1 NIRRSYS
8 NLEMV
13 DTIDQTEHRYS
24 RGGALVQLK
33 GRQHFTWSRR
43 TGLTA
48 FAVRVMASLA
58 LAWFHRERR
67 RKTGPTSPAPRRQPQ
82 AAAHRLPGRR
92 AAPVFRTRRRRSA
105 PR

>member
-1 NIRRSYS
+1 VAAIDTFVLVSLASRSYNNIRRSYS

-43 TGLTA
+43 TGL
-48 FAVRVMASLA
+48 
-58 LAWFHRERR
+58 
-67 RKTGPTSPAPRRQPQ
+67 
-82 AAAHRLPGRR
+82 
-92 AAPVFRTRRRRSA
+92 
-105 PR
+105 